1 MTACLLGTGKH
12 MLYSQTQIVRLGN
25 GFNVWTRRVGDQP
38 VHMLLLH
45 GGPGFTHEYFEGFGE
60 RLPAAGI
67 AVHYYDQLG
76 SHHSDQPD
84 DPSLW
89 TVERFREEVEEVR
102 RALGLEQFY
111 LLGQSWGGMLAIE
124 YALACQHHLKGLVI
138 SSMTASIAS
147 YVRHINTLRN
157 RLPRKV
163 LKVLKRYE
171 DAGDYGAPEY
181 EKLLWD
187 ELYSHHLCRT
197 NPWPEQIMRGV
208 AHMNKQVYNTMQG
221 PNEFVVTGNFK
232 DWDRWDD
239 LHHIEVPTLLSVGR
253 HDTMAAEDI
262 EEMGRRIPNARVRIH
277 DNAGHMAM
285 WDNPDSYFDAV
296 IGFVK
301 EIEGRGGNEA

>member
-1 MTACLLGTGKH
+1 
-12 MLYSQTQIVRLGN
+12 MLQSQTQIVRLNN

-76 SHHSDQPD
+76 SYHSDQPD

-124 YALACQHHLKGLVI
+124 YALAYQQHLKGLVI
-138 SSMTASIAS
+138 SSMTASTAA
-147 YVRHINTLRN
+147 YVRYVNELRN
-157 RLPRKV
+157 RLPREV
-163 LKVLKRYE
+163 LDVLKRYE
-171 DAGDYGAPEY
+171 DTGDYKAPAY

-197 NPWPEQIMRGV
+197 KPWPAPIMRGV

-232 DWDRWDD
+232 DWDRWND
-239 LHHIEVPTLLSVGR
+239 LQRIGVPTLLSVGR
-253 HDTMAAEDI
+253 HDTMSAADI
-262 EEMGRRIPNARVRIH
+262 EEMARRIPDSRVAIH
-277 DNAGHMAM
+277 ENAGHMAM
-285 WDNPDSYFDAV
+285 WDNPDSYFGAV

-301 EIEGRGGNEA
+301 EIEGTATKKA